1 MRERRGEDVRRGRGG
16 GPDLKFIVWV
26 HIII

>member
-16 GPDLKFIVWV
+16 GPDLKLIIGV